1 MAQPRFGTD
10 GIRGRA
16 PEDLTVELAVGVG
29 SATAQVLTPV
39 QVLIG
44 RDTRASGP
52 ALVDGLTQGL
62 TSQGIDVVDL
72 GVIPTP
78 GVAYLSASLGC
89 PGIVVSASHNPASD
103 NGIKVLGAG
112 GTKLSVR
119 EERAIETALEASQPG
134 PQRTSSIGALRRDDA
149 LVTRYLEHLVGT
161 IDGTLQGMTVALDCA
176 HGASVTTARTVFEQ
190 LGANVVVIGETP
202 DGANINDGVG
212 STHPE
217 ALADLVRASKAD
229 IGLAFDGDADR
240 VVAVD
245 HTGVVVDGDTVL
257 ALFAHDLQQRGQL
270 HESTVVVTVMSNL
283 GFHRAMAN
291 ADIAVRTVAVGDR
304 NVVEA
309 LDAGGLSL
317 GGEQSG
323 HIIFRS
329 LATTGD
335 GVLSGLLLA
344 DLVKRSGT
352 TLAVLSDVML
362 QRVPQYLEAVRVQP
376 GSKLE
381 GATELNDRIDALQ
394 RDLGDRGRILVRAS
408 GTEPVIRV
416 MVEADDDQEARQLT
430 KELVDLVQLTMGTPA

>member
-119 EERAIETALEASQPG
+119 EERAIERAMGATQRG
-134 PQRTSSIGALRRDDA
+134 PQRTSSIGTLRRDDA

-161 IDGTLQGMTVALDCA
+161 IDGTLEGMTVALDCA

-190 LGANVVVIGETP
+190 LGANVVVMGETP

-283 GFHRAMAN
+283 GFYRAMAN

-381 GATELNDRIDALQ
+381 EATELNDRIDALQ

>member
-119 EERAIETALEASQPG
+119 EERAIETALEATQPG

-161 IDGTLQGMTVALDCA
+161 IDGTLEGMTVALDCA

-190 LGANVVVIGETP
+190 LGANVVVMGETP

-245 HTGVVVDGDTVL
+245 HTGVIVDGDTVL

-376 GSKLE
+376 GSNLE

-408 GTEPVIRV
+408 GTEPAIRV

>member
-119 EERAIETALEASQPG
+119 EERAIERAMGATQPG

-161 IDGTLQGMTVALDCA
+161 IDGTLEGMTVALDCA

-190 LGANVVVIGETP
+190 LGANVVVMGETP

-283 GFHRAMAN
+283 GFYRAMAN

-381 GATELNDRIDALQ
+381 EATELNDRIDALQ

>member
-119 EERAIETALEASQPG
+119 EERAIERAMGATQPG
-134 PQRTSSIGALRRDDA
+134 PQRTSSIGTLRRDDA

-161 IDGTLQGMTVALDCA
+161 IDGTLEGMTVALDCA

-190 LGANVVVIGETP
+190 LGANVVVMGETP

-283 GFHRAMAN
+283 GFYRAMAN

-381 GATELNDRIDALQ
+381 EATELNDRIDALQ

>member
-1 MAQPRFGTD
+1 
-10 GIRGRA
+10 
-16 PEDLTVELAVGVG
+16 
-29 SATAQVLTPV
+29 
-39 QVLIG
+39 
-44 RDTRASGP
+44 
-52 ALVDGLTQGL
+52 
-62 TSQGIDVVDL
+62 
-72 GVIPTP
+72 
-78 GVAYLSASLGC
+78 
-89 PGIVVSASHNPASD
+89 
-103 NGIKVLGAG
+103 
-112 GTKLSVR
+112 
-119 EERAIETALEASQPG
+119 
-134 PQRTSSIGALRRDDA
+134 

-161 IDGTLQGMTVALDCA
+161 IDGTLEGMTVALDCA

-190 LGANVVVIGETP
+190 LGANVVVMGETP

-283 GFHRAMAN
+283 GFYRAMAN

-381 GATELNDRIDALQ
+381 EATELNDRIDALQ